1 MDGAKALTKNSVI
14 DRNNMKV
21 IYQRKSSVYKFLKR
35 LFDILLSGIA
45 LICLSPIFLVTAVAI
60 KLEDGGPAFFTQPR
74 AGKDMKPFKM
84 YKFRSICLLY
94 TSPSPRDCS

>member
-1 MDGAKALTKNSVI
+1 MDAIKALSGNPIV
-14 DRNNMKV
+14 DRSNMKAV
-21 IYQRKSSVYKFLKR
+21 YQKKSPVYKFLKR

-45 LICLSPIFLVTAVAI
+45 LVCLSPVFLITGIAI

-84 YKFRSICLLY
+84 YKFRSMYLMKNQKIC
-94 TSPSPRDCS
+94 